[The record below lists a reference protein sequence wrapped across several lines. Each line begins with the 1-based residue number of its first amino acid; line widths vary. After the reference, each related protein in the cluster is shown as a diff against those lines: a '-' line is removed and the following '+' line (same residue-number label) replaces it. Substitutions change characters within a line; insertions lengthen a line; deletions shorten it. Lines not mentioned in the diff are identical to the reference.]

1 MYRVS
6 FIFRLNA
13 FIVSVCTKD
22 SLVVCFADRGE
33 GEWDWCA
40 RRDFRFMSFKTFYY
54 LIFLI
59 FIFLV

>member
-13 FIVSVCTKD
+13 FFVSVCTKD
-22 SLVVCFADRGE
+22 SLLVCFADRAE
-33 GEWDWCA
+33 GEWDW
-40 RRDFRFMSFKTFYY
+40 RVRGDFRFMNFKTFCY